1 MHLPLF
7 LYRDDSPSRP
17 LGNWLSIAN
26 CFIVSDPHDPI
37 LELTQKLLFQYW
49 KDYDYAIHYFFF
61 HMFFNMAA
69 EAYIDEYR
77 KMPFM
82 SDQPHQKMSRAMYDD
97 YSDERMRQLTS
108 ASDFH
113 KMNHKID
120 RSRLTPSTI
129 LQHVIDSYQ

>member
-7 LYRDDSPSRP
+7 AFRDDTPQHP
-17 LGNWLSIAN
+17 LSVWLSASSW
-26 CFIVSDPHDPI
+26 FIVSDPRDPI

-49 KDYDYAIHYFFF
+49 KDYDYLIHYFLF
-61 HMFFNMAA
+61 HMFFRMAA
-69 EAYIDEYR
+69 GAYFERYNKI
-77 KMPFM
+77 PFVSNQAPQRM
-82 SDQPHQKMSRAMYDD
+82 QWEMYDE
-97 YSDERMRQLTS
+97 YSDEKMRQLTS

-120 RSRLTPSTI
+120 RNRLTPSTI

>member
-1 MHLPLF
+1 MF

-17 LGNWLSIAN
+17 VSTWLSISS
-26 CFIVSDPHDPI
+26 CLIVSDPHHPI

-49 KDYDYAIHYFFF
+49 KDYDYAVHYFFF

-69 EAYIDEYR
+69 GAYIDEYR

-82 SDQPHQKMSRAMYDD
+82 SDQPVNEMQHQMYDD
-97 YSDERMRQLTS
+97 YSDEKMKRLTS

-120 RSRLTPSTI
+120 TPRLTPASI
-129 LQHVIDSYQ
+129 LQHVIDSYS